1 MTPLPL
7 FLKSTTA
14 MGYQESESVD
24 VLPASL
30 DELKGEFEGFSQA
43 EKAEAAKVLR
53 EVADWLDEA
62 TS

>member
-1 MTPLPL
+1 
-7 FLKSTTA
+7 